1 MKELFKTILTTLP
14 KNVLVLLV
22 IVLGGVATKMAYNDI
37 KEAQHKNEAWQRK
50 VMVKIDT
57 VAFDVKNIQQEL
69 ANFKGE
75 QKTDHVQINTTL
87 GIIKK
92 AQNKTIQTQIE
103 QSNQIFDELKRRTE
117 SYYPIQPIWADSV
130 LAQKK
135 SLTLIYS
142 LGNGNKF

>member
-103 QSNQIFDELKRRTE
+103 Q
-117 SYYPIQPIWADSV
+117 
-130 LAQKK
+130 
-135 SLTLIYS
+135 
-142 LGNGNKF
+142 